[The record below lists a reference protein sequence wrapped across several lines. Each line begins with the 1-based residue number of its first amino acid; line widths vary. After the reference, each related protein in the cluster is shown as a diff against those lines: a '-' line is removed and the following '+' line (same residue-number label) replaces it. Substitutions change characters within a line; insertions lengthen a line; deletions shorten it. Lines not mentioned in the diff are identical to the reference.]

1 MLTNRL
7 KLVLGKLLSHS
18 QYDFVEERQI
28 LDLVLIANECLDCR
42 LKLGIP
48 GVLYNLDWRRPIISL
63 IGLSWSIYWNGVVFG
78 KNGWLGFI
86 VLFL

>member
-1 MLTNRL
+1 M
-7 KLVLGKLLSHS
+7 LGKLLSHS

-28 LDLVLIANECLDCR
+28 LDLVLIANECLNHR

-63 IGLSWSIYWNGVVFG
+63 IGLDLFIGMVWFLV
-78 KNGWLGFI
+78 KMDGWDS
-86 VLFL
+86 LFYFCSAILDSY

>member
-1 MLTNRL
+1 M
-7 KLVLGKLLSHS
+7 LGKLLSHS

-28 LDLVLIANECLDCR
+28 LDVVLIANECLDRR

-63 IGLSWSIYWNGVVFG
+63 TGLS
-78 KNGWLGFI
+78 
-86 VLFL
+86 